1 MNQLPKSE
9 RLSGR
14 STIQKIFREGKRFKQ
29 FPFNVIWLERKEL
42 EEIPLRFGV
51 AVSKRISKK
60 AVVRNHIKR
69 STREAYRTSKSEF
82 MEELTSNKKQFDFF
96 LVYTGKPSTHTDE
109 LREKII
115 LILKRLTAIHG
126 QTSRHTDNSSD

>member
-14 STIQKIFREGKRFKQ
+14 STIQKVFREGKRFKQ
-29 FPFNVIWLERKEL
+29 YPFQIIWLERKFL
-42 EEIPLRFGV
+42 EEIPLRFGIS
-51 AVSKRISKK
+51 VSKRISKK

-69 STREAYRTSKSEF
+69 STREAYRTSKSVF
-82 MEELTSNKKQFDFF
+82 IDELKTIEKQFDFF
-96 LVYTGKPSTHTDE
+96 LVYTGKPSVHTDE

-126 QTSRHTDNSSD
+126 QTSRHPDNSPD